1 MTVEPKHDSVWLGP
15 LEADPT
21 DAAALGGKLA
31 SLADLVRLVACRKSL
46 PLNPARAHLIE
57 VLKAAGDALPSFYL
71 TRPDEFAQRVG
82 DDHKWRRRVE
92 GRAGGMRWPRITPYF
107 ATSFI
112 AGGDGD
118 GGGGGGGA
126 WGPSYRGFK
135 IKPIAA
141 ALGRYGP
148 AGALQTLAEAWC
160 SPDMLTK
167 AAAARDLG
175 TAVER
180 LAIPAAAV
188 PALLGFDFGDDAE
201 QPAIDAPA
209 ATAPARPCVLQQSEP
224 PALIDAAESA
234 AAASAPPWPDAKDI
248 KGKGKLHDY
257 WLLKGGKAGR
267 ASAQLAEHYGKSQRC
282 IQMRIEEFNPK
293 ACPAIKRAQARSD
306 QRDKGAA
313 ALPAVAAASPEGS
326 ALLSVVWQA
335 PKGAGKTA

>member
-1 MTVEPKHDSVWLGP
+1 MTVEPKHDAGRLGP
-15 LEADPT
+15 LKADPS

-92 GRAGGMRWPRITPYF
+92 GRAVGRRWQRITPNF
-107 ATSFI
+107 ATSFM

-118 GGGGGGGA
+118 GGGGGGGGGA
-126 WGPSYRGFK
+126 WGPSYREFK

-160 SPDMLTK
+160 SPDVLTK

-201 QPAIDAPA
+201 QPAIDAPGRRA
-209 ATAPARPCVLQQSEP
+209 CGRR
-224 PALIDAAESA
+224 ALGCID
-234 AAASAPPWPDAKDI
+234 
-248 KGKGKLHDY
+248 
-257 WLLKGGKAGR
+257 
-267 ASAQLAEHYGKSQRC
+267 
-282 IQMRIEEFNPK
+282 
-293 ACPAIKRAQARSD
+293 
-306 QRDKGAA
+306 
-313 ALPAVAAASPEGS
+313 
-326 ALLSVVWQA
+326 
-335 PKGAGKTA
+335 